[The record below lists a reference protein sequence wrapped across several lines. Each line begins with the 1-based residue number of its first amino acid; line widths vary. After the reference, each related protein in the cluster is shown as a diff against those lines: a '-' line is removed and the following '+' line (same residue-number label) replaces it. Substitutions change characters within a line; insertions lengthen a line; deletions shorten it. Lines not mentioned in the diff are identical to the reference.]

1 MVRLLSDFLQRWSTW
16 SYIKKIV
23 NDKTIT
29 QTAFADDMCILQIF
43 EMQYIHE

>member
-16 SYIKKIV
+16 SYI
-23 NDKTIT
+23 NDKIIT
-29 QTAFADDMCILQIF
+29 QTAFTGDMCILQIF